1 MVVLLGLLALSACR
15 DALSAD
21 HAITLNETCAV
32 TVPTE
37 GSLSGGSITDG
48 GAILLWTRES
58 NVIWSAARSDEQA
71 RAIVLPFGTDVVAA
85 AWVGRYVEVVDGG
98 RRQIIQLDAQGV
110 TRRTTNVSVPIRL
123 HAAARLPSGWVVGG
137 AGIDGNEAIAA
148 QRGDTFAPIV
158 VRGPVDGG
166 VTAGSASS
174 RSRRSAE
181 NGDGFFLAPHGDE
194 EVLISWVVRP
204 HRTAVVSLRGEVTWY
219 PSLPHTM
226 LREMS
231 ANKNGWYLWN
241 ALPALSAAN
250 GVIVQTVADLGSVQR
265 KVLLRNAHGTAVR
278 MTPVD
283 APIGV
288 VGASPSGRLLLAV
301 SRVPQ
306 PHAICYE
313 VVQ

>member
-1 MVVLLGLLALSACR
+1 MRTDCAEFHDLKLDDAGELSEALARNGKALFLNVHRQMLQVL
-15 DALSAD
+15 
-21 HAITLNETCAV
+21 
-32 TVPTE
+32 
-37 GSLSGGSITDG
+37 
-48 GAILLWTRES
+48 
-58 NVIWSAARSDEQA
+58 
-71 RAIVLPFGTDVVAA
+71 
-85 AWVGRYVEVVDGG
+85 
-98 RRQIIQLDAQGV
+98 
-110 TRRTTNVSVPIRL
+110 
-123 HAAARLPSGWVVGG
+123 
-137 AGIDGNEAIAA
+137 
-148 QRGDTFAPIV
+148 
-158 VRGPVDGG
+158 
-166 VTAGSASS
+166 
-174 RSRRSAE
+174 
-181 NGDGFFLAPHGDE
+181 
-194 EVLISWVVRP
+194 
-204 HRTAVVSLRGEVTWY
+204 
-219 PSLPHTM
+219 